1 MHLWNKSGIILCWF
15 PSDADEVAVDS
26 ATLLVPV
33 VCRAEHD
40 AETSPPL
47 GQHEGPLSVQTSAVH
62 VVITPEGEKGKA
74 MFRLIILGA
83 FRQGTIIFFQSTQVP
98 FSLKIFY
105 LQGCALWKIE
115 ESMVVWACE
124 IQRAQ
129 QRICMKKNYDYLVCQ
144 RPPGTGGADLI
155 SKYS

>member
-1 MHLWNKSGIILCWF
+1 M
-15 PSDADEVAVDS
+15 AVDS

-33 VCRAEHD
+33 VCHAEHD

-83 FRQGTIIFFQSTQVP
+83 FRQDTIIFFQSTQVP

-105 LQGCALWKIE
+105 LQGCAL
-115 ESMVVWACE
+115 
-124 IQRAQ
+124 
-129 QRICMKKNYDYLVCQ
+129 
-144 RPPGTGGADLI
+144 
-155 SKYS
+155 